1 MAAPAAKIPVKGIN
15 QPAKTGTETSADAAL
30 NDVINRLE
38 VIVKSPVRQG
48 VPRNAPGVIREYGE
62 GEDGFFLSRFANNVA
77 MGSDEGRA
85 ERDLVKKFTAASLN
99 KGIKMTNGG
108 NMWLPF
114 DPSALPLE
122 LKQTTEYKAL
132 RQAMAAGQENVDPDE
147 LRHEIGQR
155 LKKSGSGVLS
165 AYVGGQ
171 GAEFVQPPVFG
182 GIIDIYRNTAVCITA
197 GAEQVPIPA
206 QGSIVYG
213 RQSDI
218 TQGYWGTE
226 NTTGTATNIATGQLT
241 LTAKKLTVFAS
252 ISNEVN
258 MFSAGLASQMLQKD
272 MGTTFALKVDDAA
285 LYENGGTT
293 KPLGIINP
301 NSGILFYAGSGAA
314 TDGNVL
320 KADDAA
326 AMASMLEARNFKLS
340 AWVTHPYV
348 RRTIQLLRNDAVT
361 ANDRAGAFTFEMMRG
376 FAMGGPQQLQEAPV
390 ITSNQVRR
398 NWTKGSGTGL
408 STLIGGAW
416 ENMVIG
422 MYGAMEISS
431 NDKGD
436 TFWNNNQTGFRA
448 IGYADV
454 GVKRTSAFVAYH
466 NLICGNDTTL
476 IDANVSFTFA

>member
-1 MAAPAAKIPVKGIN
+1 MATPIAGKIPVKGLNSN
-15 QPAKTGTETSADAAL
+15 QKPTNADATL
-30 NDVINRLE
+30 GDVLDKLDVLI
-38 VIVKSPVRQG
+38 KSPARQG
-48 VPRNAPGVIREYGE
+48 VPQNAPGVIRKYGE
-62 GEDGFFLSRFANNVA
+62 GEDGFYLSRFANHMSA
-77 MGSDEGRA
+77 GTEEGRA
-85 ERDLVKKFTAASLN
+85 ERELIANFTKMSLN
-99 KGIKMTNGG
+99 KGVKMTNAG
-108 NMWLPF
+108 NLWLPF
-114 DPSALPLE
+114 DASAIPAE
-122 LKQTTEYKAL
+122 LKRSSEYQAL
-132 RQAMAAGQENVDPDE
+132 RQAMAAGQESVDPDE
-147 LRHEIGQR
+147 LRHEIKTR
-155 LKKSGSGVLS
+155 LNKSGSGVLS

-171 GAEFVQPPVFG
+171 GAEFVQPPMFG
-182 GIIDIYRNTAVCITA
+182 GIIEIYRNTAVCVSA
-197 GAEQVPIPA
+197 GAEQAPIPA

-226 NTTGTATNIATGQLT
+226 NTAGTATQIATGQLT
-241 LTAKKLTVFAS
+241 LTAKKLTIFSS

-272 MGTTFALKVDDAA
+272 MGTTFALKIDDAA
-285 LYENGGTT
+285 LYETGGPT

-301 NSGILFYAGSGAA
+301 NSGILFYSGSGNSVN
-314 TDGNVL
+314 GNTL
-320 KADDAA
+320 NADDAA
-326 AMASMLEARNFKLS
+326 NMASMLEARNFKLS

-348 RRTIQLLRNDAVT
+348 RRTLQLLRNDAVT

-376 FAMGGPQQLQEAPV
+376 FAMGGPQQLQDAPIMV
-390 ITSNQVRR
+390 SNQIRR

-454 GVKRTSAFVAYH
+454 GLKRTAAFIAYH
-466 NLICGNDTTL
+466 NVICGNDTTL
-476 IDANVSFTFA
+476 IDASPSFTFS